1 MKYKITITVIVCAL
15 IIAGSVVEYVYVNR
29 AFDELETRLDK
40 VMEYEE
46 YPLEEVE
53 ELTEWWDQTS
63 EWLEISV
70 PVIQLNEITVTLS
83 ELCGAVEAEDY
94 DTASALLTRIKAY
107 SENISDIYKMRFKKD
122 NIYVEIYFL
131 PYIIV
136 NIKIH
141 FSNTEINFV
150 LR

>member
-15 IIAGSVVEYVYVNR
+15 IIAGSVIEYVYVNR

-107 SENISDIYKMRFKKD
+107 SENISDIYKMRF
-122 NIYVEIYFL
+122 NHIF
-131 PYIIV
+131 
-136 NIKIH
+136 
-141 FSNTEINFV
+141 
-150 LR
+150 

>member
-53 ELTEWWDQTS
+53 ELTKWWDKTS
-63 EWLEISV
+63 EWLEISI

-107 SENISDIYKMRFKKD
+107 SENISDIYKMRF
-122 NIYVEIYFL
+122 NHIF
-131 PYIIV
+131 
-136 NIKIH
+136 
-141 FSNTEINFV
+141 
-150 LR
+150 

>member
-15 IIAGSVVEYVYVNR
+15 IIAGSVVEYVYVIR

-107 SENISDIYKMRFKKD
+107 SENISDIYKMRF
-122 NIYVEIYFL
+122 NHIF
-131 PYIIV
+131 
-136 NIKIH
+136 
-141 FSNTEINFV
+141 
-150 LR
+150 

>member
-46 YPLEEVE
+46 YPLEEVK

-107 SENISDIYKMRFKKD
+107 SENISDIYKMRF
-122 NIYVEIYFL
+122 NHIF
-131 PYIIV
+131 
-136 NIKIH
+136 
-141 FSNTEINFV
+141 
-150 LR
+150 

>member
-107 SENISDIYKMRFKKD
+107 FENISDIYKMRF
-122 NIYVEIYFL
+122 NHIF
-131 PYIIV
+131 
-136 NIKIH
+136 
-141 FSNTEINFV
+141 
-150 LR
+150 

>member
-107 SENISDIYKMRFKKD
+107 SENISDIYKMRF
-122 NIYVEIYFL
+122 NHIF
-131 PYIIV
+131 
-136 NIKIH
+136 
-141 FSNTEINFV
+141 
-150 LR
+150 

>member
-29 AFDELETRLDK
+29 AFEELETRLDK

-53 ELTEWWDQTS
+53 ELTKWWDKTS
-63 EWLEISV
+63 EWLEISI

-107 SENISDIYKMRFKKD
+107 SENISDIYKMRF
-122 NIYVEIYFL
+122 NHIF
-131 PYIIV
+131 
-136 NIKIH
+136 
-141 FSNTEINFV
+141 
-150 LR
+150 